1 MSNPHS
7 KNSENLKTSDSIESE
22 PVQAESAKSTP
33 VPAKLT
39 RSKPTKS
46 LRIAIFT
53 DVFLGI
59 PGGIPSSIRAQKTA
73 LESLGHQ
80 VTIFCPGTQQDFENP
95 LSKFGANHDP
105 NIILVPTAKFLINGA
120 SFSKWTKQ
128 IVHFIEKKYPNL
140 AETFDLFHIHYEAT
154 TSMAG
159 LILAKKHHIKTI
171 QTMHGREDMAIAI
184 NVPHPFKTLAAT
196 GINLIHRTTLKSILK
211 NSPKPDYQN
220 PVLKKSPDLN
230 YQNAEIKSSS
240 QPDHQNP
247 ELKNLA
253 PTIARRQMWQMM
265 TRQANLAD
273 QVITPSAHFAKKLR
287 LFGVTR
293 PISVIS
299 NGINDQEITN
309 FTPKIRTY
317 QNHEPLR
324 ILWFSRLSKEKRIL
338 PFLESLQIAQKLE
351 PNFRFIFTIIGD
363 GNQISK
369 VQKFCKKHFDE
380 TSIKIL
386 GTIPHQEILQ
396 KYTEDQHLSIINSYQ
411 FDTQGLTILE
421 AAACNLPVIYADP
434 DMTEIVPNHGGLCA
448 KSPTPRAMAKLLL
461 KIHRQP
467 ELIQKLSQNLAASEK
482 TYLQSHQIEK
492 LLKLYRQ
499 LS

>member
-1 MSNPHS
+1 MLNPHS
-7 KNSENLKTSDSIESE
+7 KNSESLKHQNFKDQNLKN
-22 PVQAESAKSTP
+22 
-33 VPAKLT
+33 PA
-39 RSKPTKS
+39 PTKA

-80 VTIFCPGTQQDFENP
+80 VTIFCPGTQQDFKNP
-95 LSKFGANHDP
+95 LSKFGANCDP
-105 NIILVPTAKFLINGA
+105 NIILVPTAKFLVNGA
-120 SFSKWTKQ
+120 PFSKWTKY
-128 IVHFIEKKYPNL
+128 VTRFIEQKYPNL
-140 AETFDLFHIHYEAT
+140 AETFDLFHVHYEAT
-154 TSMAG
+154 TSMSG
-159 LILAKKHHIKTI
+159 LLLAKKYGIKVV

-184 NVPHPFKTLAAT
+184 NVPHPLKTLAAT
-196 GINLIHRTTLKSILK
+196 GINLIHRTTLKSISK
-211 NSPKPDYQN
+211 KSPRPDYQN
-220 PVLKKSPDLN
+220 PEPKKSPSLN
-230 YQNAEIKSSS
+230 YQNAEI
-240 QPDHQNP
+240 
-247 ELKNLA
+247 KNLA
-253 PTIARRQMWQMM
+253 PTIARREMWQMM
-265 TRQANLAD
+265 VRQANLAD
-273 QVITPSAHFAKKLR
+273 QVITPSAHFAKKLQ

-299 NGINDQEITN
+299 NGIADQEIAN
-309 FTPKIRTY
+309 FTPRIRTY
-317 QNHEPLR
+317 QDHEPLR

-338 PFLESLQIAQKLE
+338 PFLESLRIAQELE

-363 GNQISK
+363 GNQMSK
-369 VQKFCKKHFDE
+369 VRKFCRKHFDE
-380 TSIKIL
+380 ASIKIL

-434 DMTEIVPNHGGLCA
+434 DMSEIVPNHGGLCA
-448 KSPTPRAMAKLLL
+448 KSPTPRAMAELLL
-461 KIHRQP
+461 EIYHQP

>member
-7 KNSENLKTSDSIESE
+7 KNSENLKH
-22 PVQAESAKSTP
+22 QNFKSQNP
-33 VPAKLT
+33 KNPA
-39 RSKPTKS
+39 PTKT

-59 PGGIPSSIRAQKTA
+59 PGGIPSSIRAQKA
-73 LESLGHQ
+73 SLEALGHQ
-80 VTIFCPGTQQDFENP
+80 VTIFCPGTQKDYSNP
-95 LSKFGANHDP
+95 LNKFGADHDP
-105 NIILVPTAKFLINGA
+105 NIILVPTAKFLVNGA
-120 SFSKWTKQ
+120 PFSKWTKY
-128 IVHFIEKKYPNL
+128 VMRFIEKKYPNL
-140 AETFDLFHIHYEAT
+140 AEAFDLFHIHYEAT
-154 TSMAG
+154 TSMSG
-159 LILAKKHHIKTI
+159 LLLAKKYGIKVV

-184 NVPHPFKTLAAT
+184 NVPHPLKTLAAT
-196 GINLIHRTTLKSILK
+196 GINLIHHTTLKSISK
-211 NSPKPDYQN
+211 KSPRPDYQN
-220 PVLKKSPDLN
+220 PEPKKSPSLN
-230 YQNAEIKSSS
+230 HQNTEIK
-240 QPDHQNP
+240 NF
-247 ELKNLA
+247 A
-253 PTIARRQMWQMM
+253 PTIARREMWQMM
-265 TRQANLAD
+265 VRQANLAD
-273 QVITPSAHFAKKLR
+273 QVITPSAHFAKKLQ

-299 NGINDQEITN
+299 NGIADQEMTN
-309 FTPKIRTY
+309 FTPKIRIY
-317 QNHEPLR
+317 QNNEPLR

-338 PFLESLQIAQKLE
+338 PFLESLRIAQKLE

-363 GNQISK
+363 GNQMSK
-369 VQKFCKKHFDE
+369 VRKFCRKHFDE
-380 TSIKIL
+380 ASIKIL

-396 KYTEDQHLSIINSYQ
+396 KYTKDQHLSIINSYQ

-434 DMTEIVPNHGGLCA
+434 DMSEIVPNHGGLCA
-448 KSPTPRAMAKLLL
+448 KSPAPRAMAELLL
-461 KIHRQP
+461 KIYHQP

>member
-7 KNSENLKTSDSIESE
+7 KNLESLKYQNLKD
-22 PVQAESAKSTP
+22 QNLKN
-33 VPAKLT
+33 PA
-39 RSKPTKS
+39 PTKA

-59 PGGIPSSIRAQKTA
+59 PGGIPSSIRAQKTT

-80 VTIFCPGTQQDFENP
+80 VTIFCPGTQQDFKNP
-95 LSKFGANHDP
+95 LSQFGANCDP
-105 NIILVPTAKFLINGA
+105 NIVLVPTAKFLVNGA
-120 SFSKWTKQ
+120 PFSKWTKE
-128 IVHFIEKKYPNL
+128 VVRFIEGKYPNL
-140 AETFDLFHIHYEAT
+140 TESFDLFHIHYEAT

-159 LILAKKHHIKTI
+159 LILAKKYHIKAV

-184 NVPHPFKTLAAT
+184 NVPHPFKTLAAI

-211 NSPKPDYQN
+211 KSPKPDYQN
-220 PVLKKSPDLN
+220 PEPKKSPGLN
-230 YQNAEIKSSS
+230 YQNAEI
-240 QPDHQNP
+240 
-247 ELKNLA
+247 KNLA
-253 PTIARRQMWQMM
+253 PTIARREMWQMM

-299 NGINDQEITN
+299 NGISDQEIAN
-309 FTPKIRTY
+309 FTPRIRTY
-317 QNHEPLR
+317 QDHEPLR

-338 PFLESLQIAQKLE
+338 PFLESLRIAQELE

-363 GNQISK
+363 GNQMSK
-369 VQKFCKKHFDE
+369 VRKFCRKHFDE
-380 TSIKIL
+380 ASIKIL

-396 KYTEDQHLSIINSYQ
+396 KYIEDQHLSIINSYQ

-448 KSPTPRAMAKLLL
+448 KSPTPHAMAELLL
-461 KIHRQP
+461 KIYHQP
-467 ELIQKLSQNLAASEK
+467 EIIQKLSQNLAASEK

-492 LLKLYRQ
+492 LLDLYRQ

>member
-7 KNSENLKTSDSIESE
+7 QNLENLKNSEPTKSE
-22 PVQAESAKSTP
+22 PTQLNPIQSE
-33 VPAKLT
+33 
-39 RSKPTKS
+39 PTKS

-59 PGGIPSSIRAQKTA
+59 PGGIPSSIRAQKA
-73 LESLGHQ
+73 SLEALGHQ
-80 VTIFCPGTQQDFENP
+80 VTIFCPGTPKDYMNP
-95 LSKFGANHDP
+95 LTKFGANQDP
-105 NIILVPTAKFLINGA
+105 SIIIVPTAKFLVNGA
-120 SFSKWTKQ
+120 PFSKWTKY
-128 IVHFIEKKYPNL
+128 VTRFIEQKYPNL
-140 AETFDLFHIHYEAT
+140 TETFDLFHIHYEAT
-154 TSMAG
+154 TSMSG
-159 LILAKKHHIKTI
+159 LLLAKKYGIKVV

-184 NVPHPFKTLAAT
+184 NVPHPLKTLAAT
-196 GINLIHRTTLKSILK
+196 GINLIHRTTLKSISK
-211 NSPKPDYQN
+211 KSPRPDYQN
-220 PVLKKSPDLN
+220 PEPKKSPYLN
-230 YQNAEIKSSS
+230 YQNSEI
-240 QPDHQNP
+240 
-247 ELKNLA
+247 KNLA
-253 PTIARRQMWQMM
+253 PTIARREMWQMM

-273 QVITPSAHFAKKLR
+273 QVITPSAHFAKKLQ

-299 NGINDQEITN
+299 NGIADQEIAN
-309 FTPKIRTY
+309 FTPRIRTY

-338 PFLESLQIAQKLE
+338 PFLESLKLAQELE

-363 GNQISK
+363 GNQMSK
-369 VQKFCKKHFDE
+369 VRKFCRKHFDE
-380 TSIKIL
+380 ASIKIL

-434 DMTEIVPNHGGLCA
+434 DMSEIVPNHGGLCA
-448 KSPTPRAMAKLLL
+448 KSPTPHAMAELLL
-461 KIHRQP
+461 KIYHQP
-467 ELIQKLSQNLAASEK
+467 EIIQKLSQNLAASEK

-492 LLKLYRQ
+492 LLGLYRQ

>member
-7 KNSENLKTSDSIESE
+7 QNSENLKHQNLKDQN
-22 PVQAESAKSTP
+22 PKN
-33 VPAKLT
+33 LM
-39 RSKPTKS
+39 PTKA

-80 VTIFCPGTQQDFENP
+80 VTIFCPGTQQDFKNP
-95 LSKFGANHDP
+95 LSQFGANCDP

-120 SFSKWTKQ
+120 PFSKWTKE
-128 IVHFIEKKYPNL
+128 VVRFIEGKYPNL
-140 AETFDLFHIHYEAT
+140 TESFDFFHIHYEAT

-159 LILAKKHHIKTI
+159 LILAKKYHIKTI

-184 NVPHPFKTLAAT
+184 NVPHPFKTIAAT
-196 GINLIHRTTLKSILK
+196 GINLIHRTTLKPILK
-211 NSPKPDYQN
+211 KSPRPDYQN
-220 PVLKKSPDLN
+220 PEPKKSPSLN
-230 YQNAEIKSSS
+230 YQNAKI
-240 QPDHQNP
+240 
-247 ELKNLA
+247 KNLA
-253 PTIARRQMWQMM
+253 PTIARREMWQMM

-273 QVITPSAHFAKKLR
+273 QVITPSAHFAKKLQ

-299 NGINDQEITN
+299 NGIADQEIAN
-309 FTPKIRTY
+309 FTPRIRTY
-317 QNHEPLR
+317 QDHEPLR

-338 PFLESLQIAQKLE
+338 PFLESLRIAQELE

-363 GNQISK
+363 GNQMSK
-369 VQKFCKKHFDE
+369 VRKFCKKHFDE
-380 TSIKIL
+380 ASIKIL

-396 KYTEDQHLSIINSYQ
+396 KYTKDQHLSIINSYQ

-434 DMTEIVPNHGGLCA
+434 DMSEIVPNHGGLCA
-448 KSPTPRAMAKLLL
+448 KSPAPRAIAELLL
-461 KIHRQP
+461 EIYHQP
-467 ELIQKLSQNLAASEK
+467 EIIQKLSQNLAASEK

>member
-7 KNSENLKTSDSIESE
+7 QNLENLKNSEPTKSE
-22 PVQAESAKSTP
+22 PTQLNPIQSE
-33 VPAKLT
+33 
-39 RSKPTKS
+39 PTKS

-59 PGGIPSSIRAQKTA
+59 PGGIPSSIRAQKA
-73 LESLGHQ
+73 SLEALGHQ
-80 VTIFCPGTQQDFENP
+80 VTIFCPGTPKDYMNP
-95 LSKFGANHDP
+95 LTKFGANQDP
-105 NIILVPTAKFLINGA
+105 SIIIVPTAKFLVNGA
-120 SFSKWTKQ
+120 PFSKWTKY
-128 IVHFIEKKYPNL
+128 VTRFIEQKYPNL

-159 LILAKKHHIKTI
+159 LLLAKKYNIKI
-171 QTMHGREDMAIAI
+171 VQTMHGREDMAIAI

-196 GINLIHRTTLKSILK
+196 GINLIHRATLKPITK
-211 NSPKPDYQN
+211 KSPKPGHQN
-220 PVLKKSPDLN
+220 PEIKKSPDPD
-230 YQNAEIKSSS
+230 YQNAEIKNSL
-240 QPDHQNP
+240 QPSHQNP
-247 ELKNLA
+247 ALKNLA

-265 TRQANLAD
+265 VRQANLAD
-273 QVITPSAHFAKKLR
+273 QVITPSAHFAKKLQ

-299 NGINDQEITN
+299 NGIADQEIAN
-309 FTPKIRTY
+309 FTPRIRTY
-317 QNHEPLR
+317 QDHEPLR

-338 PFLESLQIAQKLE
+338 PFLESLRIAQELE

-363 GNQISK
+363 GNQMSK
-369 VQKFCKKHFDE
+369 VRKFRRKHFDE
-380 TSIKIL
+380 ASVKIL
-386 GTIPHQEILQ
+386 VTIPHQEILQ

-434 DMTEIVPNHGGLCA
+434 DMSEIVPNHGGLCA
-448 KSPTPRAMAKLLL
+448 KSPAPRAMAELLL
-461 KIHRQP
+461 EIYHQP

-492 LLKLYRQ
+492 LLDLYRQ

>member
-7 KNSENLKTSDSIESE
+7 KNPESLKHQNLKG
-22 PVQAESAKSTP
+22 QNLKN
-33 VPAKLT
+33 PA
-39 RSKPTKS
+39 PTKAF
-46 LRIAIFT
+46 RIAIFT

-95 LSKFGANHDP
+95 LSQFGANHDP
-105 NIILVPTAKFLINGA
+105 NIILVPTAKFLVNGA
-120 SFSKWTKQ
+120 PFSKWTKY
-128 IVHFIEKKYPNL
+128 VTRFIEQKYPNL
-140 AETFDLFHIHYEAT
+140 AETFDLFHVHYEAT

-159 LILAKKHHIKTI
+159 LLLAKKYGIKVI

-196 GINLIHRTTLKSILK
+196 GINLIHRTTLKPIAKKSL
-211 NSPKPDYQN
+211 KPDYQN
-220 PVLKKSPDLN
+220 T
-230 YQNAEIKSSS
+230 EI
-240 QPDHQNP
+240 
-247 ELKNLA
+247 KNLA

-265 TRQANLAD
+265 IRQANLAD
-273 QVITPSAHFAKKLR
+273 QVITPSAHFAKKLQ

-299 NGINDQEITN
+299 NGIADQEMTN
-309 FTPKIRTY
+309 FTPQVRSY
-317 QNHEPLR
+317 QRSEPLR

-338 PFLESLQIAQKLE
+338 PFLESLKLAQELE

-363 GNQISK
+363 GNQMSK

-380 TSIKIL
+380 ASIKIF

-396 KYTEDQHLSIINSYQ
+396 KYTKDQHLSIINSYQ

-434 DMTEIVPNHGGLCA
+434 DMSEIVPNHGGLCA
-448 KSPTPRAMAKLLL
+448 KSPNPCAMTELLL
-461 KIHRQP
+461 KIYHQP

-482 TYLQSHQIEK
+482 TYLQSQQIEK

>member
-7 KNSENLKTSDSIESE
+7 KNPESLKYQNLKG
-22 PVQAESAKSTP
+22 QNLKN
-33 VPAKLT
+33 PA
-39 RSKPTKS
+39 PTKA

-80 VTIFCPGTQQDFENP
+80 VTIFCPGTQQDFKNP

-105 NIILVPTAKFLINGA
+105 NIILVPTAKFLVNGA
-120 SFSKWTKQ
+120 PFSKWTKE
-128 IVHFIEKKYPNL
+128 IVRFIEGKYPNL
-140 AETFDLFHIHYEAT
+140 TESFDLFHIHYEAT

-159 LILAKKHHIKTI
+159 LILAKKYHIKTV
-171 QTMHGREDMAIAI
+171 QTMHGREDMAITI

-196 GINLIHRTTLKSILK
+196 GINLIHRTTLKSISK
-211 NSPKPDYQN
+211 KSPRPDYQN
-220 PVLKKSPDLN
+220 PEPKKSPSLN
-230 YQNAEIKSSS
+230 YQNAKI
-240 QPDHQNP
+240 
-247 ELKNLA
+247 KNLA
-253 PTIARRQMWQMM
+253 PTIARREMWQMM

-273 QVITPSAHFAKKLR
+273 QVITPSAHFAKKLQ

-299 NGINDQEITN
+299 NGIADQEIAN
-309 FTPKIRTY
+309 FTPRIRTY
-317 QNHEPLR
+317 QDHEPLR

-338 PFLESLQIAQKLE
+338 PFLESLRIAQELE

-363 GNQISK
+363 GNQMSK
-369 VQKFCKKHFDE
+369 VRKFCRKHFDE
-380 TSIKIL
+380 ASIKIL

-434 DMTEIVPNHGGLCA
+434 DMSEIVPNHGGLCA
-448 KSPTPRAMAKLLL
+448 KSPAPRAMAELLL
-461 KIHRQP
+461 EIYHQP

>member
-7 KNSENLKTSDSIESE
+7 KNPESLKHQNLKG
-22 PVQAESAKSTP
+22 QNLKN
-33 VPAKLT
+33 PA
-39 RSKPTKS
+39 PTKA

-95 LSKFGANHDP
+95 LSQFGANHDP
-105 NIILVPTAKFLINGA
+105 NIILVPTAKFLVNGA
-120 SFSKWTKQ
+120 PFSKWTKQ
-128 IVHFIEKKYPNL
+128 VVRFIEGKYPNL
-140 AETFDLFHIHYEAT
+140 TESFDLFHIHYEAT

-159 LILAKKHHIKTI
+159 LILAKKYHIKTV

-184 NVPHPFKTLAAT
+184 NVPHPFKTIAAT
-196 GINLIHRTTLKSILK
+196 GINLIHRTTLKSISK
-211 NSPKPDYQN
+211 KSPRPDYQN
-220 PVLKKSPDLN
+220 PEPKKSPGLN
-230 YQNAEIKSSS
+230 YQNAEI
-240 QPDHQNP
+240 
-247 ELKNLA
+247 KNLA
-253 PTIARRQMWQMM
+253 PTIARREMWQMM

-299 NGINDQEITN
+299 NGIADQEIAN
-309 FTPKIRTY
+309 FTPRIRTY
-317 QNHEPLR
+317 QDHEPLR

-338 PFLESLQIAQKLE
+338 PFLESLRIAQELE

-363 GNQISK
+363 GNQMSK
-369 VQKFCKKHFDE
+369 VRKFCRKHFDE
-380 TSIKIL
+380 ASIKIL

-396 KYTEDQHLSIINSYQ
+396 KYIEDQHLSIINSYQ

-448 KSPTPRAMAKLLL
+448 KSPAPRAMAELLL
-461 KIHRQP
+461 EIYHQP

>member
-7 KNSENLKTSDSIESE
+7 KLH
-22 PVQAESAKSTP
+22 
-33 VPAKLT
+33 
-39 RSKPTKS
+39 
-46 LRIAIFT
+46 IAIFT

-59 PGGIPSSIRAQKTA
+59 PGGIPSSIRAQKTS
-73 LESLGHQ
+73 LEALGHQ
-80 VTIFCPGTQQDFENP
+80 VTIFCPGTQKDYSNP
-95 LSKFGANHDP
+95 LNKFGADHDP
-105 NIILVPTAKFLINGA
+105 NIILVPTAKFLVNGA
-120 SFSKWTKQ
+120 PFSKWTKY
-128 IVHFIEKKYPNL
+128 VTRFIEKKYPNL

-159 LILAKKHHIKTI
+159 LLLAKKYSIKVV

-196 GINLIHRTTLKSILK
+196 GINLIHRVTLKPIAK
-211 NSPKPDYQN
+211 KSPKPDSQN
-220 PVLKKSPDLN
+220 T
-230 YQNAEIKSSS
+230 EI
-240 QPDHQNP
+240 
-247 ELKNLA
+247 KNLA
-253 PTIARRQMWQMM
+253 PTIAHREMWQMM
-265 TRQANLAD
+265 VRQANLAD
-273 QVITPSAHFAKKLR
+273 QVITPSAHFAKKLQ
-287 LFGVTR
+287 LFGVTH

-299 NGINDQEITN
+299 NGIADQEIAN

-317 QNHEPLR
+317 QNNEPLR

-338 PFLESLQIAQKLE
+338 PFLESLRIAQKLE

-363 GNQISK
+363 GNQMSK

-380 TSIKIL
+380 ASIKIL

-434 DMTEIVPNHGGLCA
+434 DMSEIVPNHGGLCA
-448 KSPTPRAMAKLLL
+448 KSPTPHAMAELLL
-461 KIHRQP
+461 KIYHQP
-467 ELIQKLSQNLAASEK
+467 EIIQKLSQNLAASEK
-482 TYLQSHQIEK
+482 TYLQSHQIKK
-492 LLKLYRQ
+492 LLDLYFS
-499 LS
+499 LLNF

>member
-7 KNSENLKTSDSIESE
+7 KLH
-22 PVQAESAKSTP
+22 
-33 VPAKLT
+33 
-39 RSKPTKS
+39 
-46 LRIAIFT
+46 IAIFT

-59 PGGIPSSIRAQKTA
+59 PGGIPSSIRAQKTSLEA
-73 LESLGHQ
+73 LGYQ
-80 VTIFCPGTQQDFENP
+80 VTIFCPGTQKDYSNP
-95 LSKFGANHDP
+95 LNKFGADYDP
-105 NIILVPTAKFLINGA
+105 NVILVPTAKFLVNGA
-120 SFSKWTKQ
+120 PFSKWTKY
-128 IVHFIEKKYPNL
+128 VTRFIEKKYPNL
-140 AETFDLFHIHYEAT
+140 AEAFDLFHIHYEAT

-159 LILAKKHHIKTI
+159 LLLAKKYSIKVV

-196 GINLIHRTTLKSILK
+196 GINLIHRATLKPIAKKSL
-211 NSPKPDYQN
+211 KPDYQN
-220 PVLKKSPDLN
+220 T
-230 YQNAEIKSSS
+230 EI
-240 QPDHQNP
+240 
-247 ELKNLA
+247 KNLA
-253 PTIARRQMWQMM
+253 PTIARREMWQMM
-265 TRQANLAD
+265 VRQANLAD
-273 QVITPSAHFAKKLR
+273 QVITPSAHFAKKLQ

-299 NGINDQEITN
+299 NGIADQEIAN

-317 QNHEPLR
+317 QNNEPLR

-338 PFLESLQIAQKLE
+338 PFLESLRIAQKLE

-363 GNQISK
+363 GNQMSK

-380 TSIKIL
+380 ASIKIL

-434 DMTEIVPNHGGLCA
+434 DMSEIVPNHGGLCA
-448 KSPTPRAMAKLLL
+448 KSPTPHAMAELLL
-461 KIHRQP
+461 KIYHQP
-467 ELIQKLSQNLAASEK
+467 EIIQKLSQNLAASEK
-482 TYLQSHQIEK
+482 TYLQSHQIKK
-492 LLKLYRQ
+492 LLDLYFS
-499 LS
+499 LLNF

>member
-7 KNSENLKTSDSIESE
+7 KNPESLKYQNLKG
-22 PVQAESAKSTP
+22 QNLKN
-33 VPAKLT
+33 PA
-39 RSKPTKS
+39 PTKA

-95 LSKFGANHDP
+95 LSQFGANHDP
-105 NIILVPTAKFLINGA
+105 NIILVPTAKFLVNGA
-120 SFSKWTKQ
+120 PFSKWTKY
-128 IVHFIEKKYPNL
+128 VTRFIEQKYPNL
-140 AETFDLFHIHYEAT
+140 AETFDLFHVHYEAT

-159 LILAKKHHIKTI
+159 LLLAKKYGIKVI

-196 GINLIHRTTLKSILK
+196 GINLIHRTTLKPIAKKSL
-211 NSPKPDYQN
+211 KPDYQN
-220 PVLKKSPDLN
+220 TK
-230 YQNAEIKSSS
+230 I
-240 QPDHQNP
+240 
-247 ELKNLA
+247 KNLA

-265 TRQANLAD
+265 VRQANLAD
-273 QVITPSAHFAKKLR
+273 QVITPSAHFAKKLQ

-299 NGINDQEITN
+299 NGIADQEMTN
-309 FTPKIRTY
+309 FTPQVRSY
-317 QNHEPLR
+317 QRSEPLR

-338 PFLESLQIAQKLE
+338 PFLESLRIAQELE

-363 GNQISK
+363 GNQMSK
-369 VQKFCKKHFDE
+369 VRKFCRKHFDE
-380 TSIKIL
+380 ASIKIL
-386 GTIPHQEILQ
+386 GIIPHQEILQ

-448 KSPTPRAMAKLLL
+448 KSPTPHAMAELLL
-461 KIHRQP
+461 KIYHQP
-467 ELIQKLSQNLAASEK
+467 EIIQKLSQNLAASEK
-482 TYLQSHQIEK
+482 THLQSHQIEK

>member
-7 KNSENLKTSDSIESE
+7 KNPESLKYQNLKG
-22 PVQAESAKSTP
+22 QNLKN
-33 VPAKLT
+33 PA
-39 RSKPTKS
+39 PTKA

-95 LSKFGANHDP
+95 LSQFGANHDP
-105 NIILVPTAKFLINGA
+105 NIILVPTAKFLVNGA
-120 SFSKWTKQ
+120 PFSKWTKY
-128 IVHFIEKKYPNL
+128 VMRFIEKKYPNL
-140 AETFDLFHIHYEAT
+140 AEAFDLFHIHYEAT
-154 TSMAG
+154 TSMSG
-159 LILAKKHHIKTI
+159 LLLAKKYGIKVV

-184 NVPHPFKTLAAT
+184 NVPHPFKTIAAT
-196 GINLIHRTTLKSILK
+196 GINLIHRTTLKSISK
-211 NSPKPDYQN
+211 KSPRPDYQN
-220 PVLKKSPDLN
+220 PEPKKSPSLN
-230 YQNAEIKSSS
+230 YQNAKI
-240 QPDHQNP
+240 
-247 ELKNLA
+247 KNLA
-253 PTIARRQMWQMM
+253 PTIARREMWQMM

-273 QVITPSAHFAKKLR
+273 QVITPSAHFAKKLQ

-299 NGINDQEITN
+299 NGIADQEIAN
-309 FTPKIRTY
+309 FTPRIRTY
-317 QNHEPLR
+317 QDHEPLR

-338 PFLESLQIAQKLE
+338 PFLESLRIAQELE
-351 PNFRFIFTIIGD
+351 PDFRFVFTIIGD
-363 GNQISK
+363 GNQMSK
-369 VQKFCKKHFDE
+369 VRKFCKKHFDE
-380 TSIKIL
+380 ASIKIL

-396 KYTEDQHLSIINSYQ
+396 KYTKDQHLSIINSYQ

-434 DMTEIVPNHGGLCA
+434 DMSEIVPNHGGLCA
-448 KSPTPRAMAKLLL
+448 KSPAPRAMAELLL
-461 KIHRQP
+461 EIYHQP

-492 LLKLYRQ
+492 LLKLYCQ

>member
-1 MSNPHS
+1 MPNPHS
-7 KNSENLKTSDSIESE
+7 KLH
-22 PVQAESAKSTP
+22 
-33 VPAKLT
+33 
-39 RSKPTKS
+39 
-46 LRIAIFT
+46 IAIFT

-59 PGGIPSSIRAQKTA
+59 PGGIPSSICAQKTS
-73 LESLGHQ
+73 LEALGHQ
-80 VTIFCPGTQQDFENP
+80 VTIFCPGTQKDYSNP
-95 LSKFGANHDP
+95 LNKFGADHDP
-105 NIILVPTAKFLINGA
+105 NIILVPTAKFLVNGA
-120 SFSKWTKQ
+120 PFSKWTKY
-128 IVHFIEKKYPNL
+128 VTRFIEKKYPNL

-159 LILAKKHHIKTI
+159 LLLAKKYGIKVV

-196 GINLIHRTTLKSILK
+196 GINLIHRTTLKSIAK
-211 NSPKPDYQN
+211 KSPKPDYQN
-220 PVLKKSPDLN
+220 L
-230 YQNAEIKSSS
+230 EIKKSS

-247 ELKNLA
+247 ALKNLA
-253 PTIARRQMWQMM
+253 PTIARREMWQMM
-265 TRQANLAD
+265 VRQANLAD
-273 QVITPSAHFAKKLR
+273 QVITPSTHFAKKLQ
-287 LFGVTR
+287 LFGVTH

-299 NGINDQEITN
+299 NGIADQEIAN

-317 QNHEPLR
+317 QNNEPLR

-338 PFLESLQIAQKLE
+338 PFLESLRIAQKLE

-363 GNQISK
+363 GNQMSK

-380 TSIKIL
+380 ASIKIL

-434 DMTEIVPNHGGLCA
+434 DMSEIVPNHGGLCA
-448 KSPTPRAMAKLLL
+448 KSPTPHAMAELLL
-461 KIHRQP
+461 KIYHQP
-467 ELIQKLSQNLAASEK
+467 EIIQKLSQNLAASEK
-482 TYLQSHQIEK
+482 TYLQSHQIKK
-492 LLKLYRQ
+492 LLDLYFS
-499 LS
+499 LLNF

>member
-7 KNSENLKTSDSIESE
+7 KNPESLKH
-22 PVQAESAKSTP
+22 QNFKSQNP
-33 VPAKLT
+33 KNPA
-39 RSKPTKS
+39 PTKAF
-46 LRIAIFT
+46 RIAIFT

-95 LSKFGANHDP
+95 LSQFGANHDP
-105 NIILVPTAKFLINGA
+105 NIILVPTAKFLVNGA
-120 SFSKWTKQ
+120 PFSKWTKHV
-128 IVHFIEKKYPNL
+128 IRFIEEKYPNL
-140 AETFDLFHIHYEAT
+140 TKSFDLFHIHYEAT

-159 LILAKKHHIKTI
+159 LILAKKYHIKTI

-184 NVPHPFKTLAAT
+184 NVPHPFKTIAAT
-196 GINLIHRTTLKSILK
+196 GINLIHRTTLKSISK
-211 NSPKPDYQN
+211 KSPRPDYQN
-220 PVLKKSPDLN
+220 PEPKKSPSLN
-230 YQNAEIKSSS
+230 YQNAKI
-240 QPDHQNP
+240 
-247 ELKNLA
+247 KNLA
-253 PTIARRQMWQMM
+253 PTIARREMWQMM

-273 QVITPSAHFAKKLR
+273 QVITPSAHFAKKLQ

-299 NGINDQEITN
+299 NGIADQEIAN
-309 FTPKIRTY
+309 FTPRIRTY
-317 QNHEPLR
+317 QDHEPLR

-338 PFLESLQIAQKLE
+338 PFLESLRIAQELE

-363 GNQISK
+363 GNQMSK

-380 TSIKIL
+380 ASIKIL

-396 KYTEDQHLSIINSYQ
+396 KYTKDQHLSIINSYQ

-434 DMTEIVPNHGGLCA
+434 DMSEIVPNHGGLCA
-448 KSPTPRAMAKLLL
+448 KSPAPRAMAELLL
-461 KIHRQP
+461 KIHHQP
-467 ELIQKLSQNLAASEK
+467 EIIQKLSQNLAASEK

>member
-7 KNSENLKTSDSIESE
+7 QNLENLKNSEPTKSE
-22 PVQAESAKSTP
+22 PTQLNPKNPS
-33 VPAKLT
+33 
-39 RSKPTKS
+39 PTKS

-59 PGGIPSSIRAQKTA
+59 PGGIQSSIRAKKTA
-73 LESLGHQ
+73 LEALGHQ

-120 SFSKWTKQ
+120 PFSKWTKQ
-128 IVHFIEKKYPNL
+128 VVRFIEQKYPNL

-159 LILAKKHHIKTI
+159 LILAKKYHIKTV

-184 NVPHPFKTLAAT
+184 NVPHPFKTLVAT
-196 GINLIHRTTLKSILK
+196 GINIIHRVTLKSILK
-211 NSPKPDYQN
+211 NSSKPDYQN
-220 PVLKKSPDLN
+220 P
-230 YQNAEIKSSS
+230 EI
-240 QPDHQNP
+240 
-247 ELKNLA
+247 KNLA
-253 PTIARRQMWQMM
+253 PTIARREMWRMM

-273 QVITPSAHFAKKLR
+273 QVITPSAHFAKKLQ

-293 PISVIS
+293 PISIIS
-299 NGINDQEITN
+299 NGIADQEIAN

-317 QNHEPLR
+317 RNHEPLR

-338 PFLESLQIAQKLE
+338 PFLESLQIAQELE

-363 GNQISK
+363 GNQMPK

-380 TSIKIL
+380 ASIKIL

-396 KYTEDQHLSIINSYQ
+396 KYTKDQHLSIINSYQ

-448 KSPTPRAMAKLLL
+448 KSPAPRAMAELLL

-467 ELIQKLSQNLAASEK
+467 KLIQKLSQNLAANEK

>member
-7 KNSENLKTSDSIESE
+7 QLH
-22 PVQAESAKSTP
+22 
-33 VPAKLT
+33 
-39 RSKPTKS
+39 
-46 LRIAIFT
+46 IAIFT

-59 PGGIPSSIRAQKTA
+59 PGGIPSSIRAQKA
-73 LESLGHQ
+73 SLEALGHQ
-80 VTIFCPGTQQDFENP
+80 VTIFCPGTQKDYSNP
-95 LSKFGANHDP
+95 LNKFGADHDP
-105 NIILVPTAKFLINGA
+105 NIILVPTAKFLVNGA
-120 SFSKWTKQ
+120 PFSKWTKY
-128 IVHFIEKKYPNL
+128 VTRFIEKKYPNL
-140 AETFDLFHIHYEAT
+140 AETFDLFHVHYEAT

-159 LILAKKHHIKTI
+159 LLLAKKYGIKVI

-184 NVPHPFKTLAAT
+184 NVPHPLKTLAAT
-196 GINLIHRTTLKSILK
+196 GINLIHRATLKSITK
-211 NSPKPDYQN
+211 KSPKPDYQN
-220 PVLKKSPDLN
+220 T
-230 YQNAEIKSSS
+230 EI
-240 QPDHQNP
+240 
-247 ELKNLA
+247 KNLA
-253 PTIARRQMWQMM
+253 PTIARREMWQMM
-265 TRQANLAD
+265 VRQANLAD
-273 QVITPSAHFAKKLR
+273 QVITPSAHFAKKLQ

-299 NGINDQEITN
+299 NGINDQEIAN
-309 FTPKIRTY
+309 FTPQIRTY
-317 QNHEPLR
+317 QNDEPLR

-338 PFLESLQIAQKLE
+338 PFLESLRIAQKLK
-351 PNFRFIFTIIGD
+351 PDFRFIFTIIGD
-363 GNQISK
+363 GNQMSK

-380 TSIKIL
+380 ASIKIL

-396 KYTEDQHLSIINSYQ
+396 KYTKDQHLSIINSYQ

-434 DMTEIVPNHGGLCA
+434 DMSEIVPNHGGLCA
-448 KSPTPRAMAKLLL
+448 KSPNPRAMAELLL
-461 KIHRQP
+461 EIYHQP

>member
-7 KNSENLKTSDSIESE
+7 QNLENLKNSDSIESE
-22 PVQAESAKSTP
+22 PVQAESAKSKP
-33 VPAKLT
+33 VQSKPT
-39 RSKPTKS
+39 GSKPTKS

-59 PGGIPSSIRAQKTA
+59 PGGIPSSIRAQKA
-73 LESLGHQ
+73 SLEALGHQ
-80 VTIFCPGTQQDFENP
+80 VTIFCPGTRQDFENP

-120 SFSKWTKQ
+120 PFSKWTKQ
-128 IVHFIEKKYPNL
+128 VVRFIEEKYPNL
-140 AETFDLFHIHYEAT
+140 TESFDLFHIHYEAT

-159 LILAKKHHIKTI
+159 LILAKKYHIKTI
-171 QTMHGREDMAIAI
+171 QTMHGREDMAITI
-184 NVPHPFKTLAAT
+184 NVPHPFKTLATT
-196 GINLIHRTTLKSILK
+196 GINLIHRTTLKSISK
-211 NSPKPDYQN
+211 KSPKSGYQN
-220 PVLKKSPDLN
+220 PEPKKSPGLN
-230 YQNAEIKSSS
+230 YQNAEV
-240 QPDHQNP
+240 
-247 ELKNLA
+247 KNLA

-309 FTPKIRTY
+309 FTPKIRNY

-338 PFLESLQIAQKLE
+338 PFLESLRIAQELE
-351 PNFRFIFTIIGD
+351 PNFRFVFTIIGN
-363 GNQISK
+363 GNQMSK

-380 TSIKIL
+380 TSIQIL

-421 AAACNLPVIYADP
+421 AAVCNLPVIYADP

-448 KSPTPRAMAKLLL
+448 KSPAPRAMAELLL
-461 KIHRQP
+461 KIHHQP

-482 TYLQSHQIEK
+482 TYLQSHQIKK

>member
-7 KNSENLKTSDSIESE
+7 QNLENLKNSEPTKSE
-22 PVQAESAKSTP
+22 PTQLNPIQSE
-33 VPAKLT
+33 
-39 RSKPTKS
+39 PTKS

-59 PGGIPSSIRAQKTA
+59 PGGIPSSIRAQKA
-73 LESLGHQ
+73 SLEALGHQ
-80 VTIFCPGTQQDFENP
+80 VTIFCPGTPKDYMNP
-95 LSKFGANHDP
+95 LTKFGANQDP
-105 NIILVPTAKFLINGA
+105 SIIIVPTAKFLVNGA
-120 SFSKWTKQ
+120 PFSKWTKY
-128 IVHFIEKKYPNL
+128 VTRFIEQKYPNL
-140 AETFDLFHIHYEAT
+140 AETFDLFHIHHEAT

-159 LILAKKHHIKTI
+159 LLLAKKYGIKVI

-196 GINLIHRTTLKSILK
+196 GINLIHRTTLKPIAKKSL
-211 NSPKPDYQN
+211 KPDYQN
-220 PVLKKSPDLN
+220 T
-230 YQNAEIKSSS
+230 EI
-240 QPDHQNP
+240 
-247 ELKNLA
+247 KNLA

-265 TRQANLAD
+265 VRQANLAD
-273 QVITPSAHFAKKLR
+273 QVITPSAHFAKKLQ

-299 NGINDQEITN
+299 NGIADQEMTN
-309 FTPKIRTY
+309 FTPKIRIY
-317 QNHEPLR
+317 QNNEPLR

-338 PFLESLQIAQKLE
+338 PFLESLRIAQKLE

-363 GNQISK
+363 GNQMSK

-380 TSIKIL
+380 ASIKIL

-396 KYTEDQHLSIINSYQ
+396 KYTENQHLSIINSYQ

-434 DMTEIVPNHGGLCA
+434 DISEIVPNHGGLCA
-448 KSPTPRAMAKLLL
+448 KSPSPRAMAELLL
-461 KIHRQP
+461 KIHHQP
-467 ELIQKLSQNLAASEK
+467 EIIQKLSQNLAASEK

>member
-7 KNSENLKTSDSIESE
+7 KNPESLKHQNLKG
-22 PVQAESAKSTP
+22 QNLKN
-33 VPAKLT
+33 PA
-39 RSKPTKS
+39 PTKA

-80 VTIFCPGTQQDFENP
+80 VAIFCPGTQQDFENP
-95 LSKFGANHDP
+95 LSQFGANHDP
-105 NIILVPTAKFLINGA
+105 NIILVPTAKFLVNGA
-120 SFSKWTKQ
+120 PFSKWTKY
-128 IVHFIEKKYPNL
+128 VMRFIEKKYPNL
-140 AETFDLFHIHYEAT
+140 AEAFDLFHIHYEAT

-159 LILAKKHHIKTI
+159 LILAKKYHIKTI

-184 NVPHPFKTLAAT
+184 NVPHPFKTIAAT
-196 GINLIHRTTLKSILK
+196 GINLIHRTTLKSISK
-211 NSPKPDYQN
+211 KSPRPDYQN
-220 PVLKKSPDLN
+220 PEPKKSPSLN
-230 YQNAEIKSSS
+230 YQNAKI
-240 QPDHQNP
+240 
-247 ELKNLA
+247 KNLA
-253 PTIARRQMWQMM
+253 PTIARREMWQMM

-273 QVITPSAHFAKKLR
+273 QVITPSAHFAKKLQ

-299 NGINDQEITN
+299 NGINDQEIVK
-309 FTPKIRTY
+309 FTPQIRAY
-317 QNHEPLR
+317 QNHKPLR

-338 PFLESLQIAQKLE
+338 PFLEALKITQELE
-351 PNFRFIFTIIGD
+351 PNFRFVFTIIGD
-363 GNQISK
+363 GNQMSK

-380 TSIKIL
+380 ASIKIL

-396 KYTEDQHLSIINSYQ
+396 KYTKDQHLSIINSYQ

-448 KSPTPRAMAKLLL
+448 KSPAPRDMAELLL
-461 KIHRQP
+461 EIYHQP
-467 ELIQKLSQNLAASEK
+467 EIIQKLSQNLAASEK

-492 LLKLYRQ
+492 LLDLYRQ

>member
-7 KNSENLKTSDSIESE
+7 KNLESLKYQNLKD
-22 PVQAESAKSTP
+22 QNLKN
-33 VPAKLT
+33 PA
-39 RSKPTKS
+39 PTKA

-59 PGGIPSSIRAQKTA
+59 PGGIPSSIRAQKTS
-73 LESLGHQ
+73 LEALGHQ

-95 LSKFGANHDP
+95 LSQFGANHDP
-105 NIILVPTAKFLINGA
+105 NIILVPTAKFLVNGA
-120 SFSKWTKQ
+120 PFSKWTKQ
-128 IVHFIEKKYPNL
+128 VVRFIEGKYPNL
-140 AETFDLFHIHYEAT
+140 TESFDLFHIHYEAT

-159 LILAKKHHIKTI
+159 LILAKKYHIKTV

-184 NVPHPFKTLAAT
+184 NVPHPFKTIAAT
-196 GINLIHRTTLKSILK
+196 GINLIHRTTLKSISK
-211 NSPKPDYQN
+211 KSPRPDYQN
-220 PVLKKSPDLN
+220 PEPKKSPGLN
-230 YQNAEIKSSS
+230 YQNAEI
-240 QPDHQNP
+240 
-247 ELKNLA
+247 KNLA
-253 PTIARRQMWQMM
+253 PTIARREMWQMM

-299 NGINDQEITN
+299 NGISDQEIAN
-309 FTPKIRTY
+309 FTPRIRTH
-317 QNHEPLR
+317 QDHEPLR

-338 PFLESLQIAQKLE
+338 PFLEALRIAQELE

-363 GNQISK
+363 GNQMSK

-380 TSIKIL
+380 ASIKIL

-396 KYTEDQHLSIINSYQ
+396 KYTKDQHLSIINSYQ

-434 DMTEIVPNHGGLCA
+434 DMSEIVPNHGGLCA
-448 KSPTPRAMAKLLL
+448 KSPAPRAMAELLL
-461 KIHRQP
+461 EIYHQP

>member
-1 MSNPHS
+1 MQIHQSHQRFTLNKYLIYEIITKMSNPHS
-7 KNSENLKTSDSIESE
+7 KNPESLKYQNLKG
-22 PVQAESAKSTP
+22 QNLKN
-33 VPAKLT
+33 PA
-39 RSKPTKS
+39 PTKA

-80 VTIFCPGTQQDFENP
+80 VTIFCPGTQQDYSNP
-95 LSKFGANHDP
+95 LNKFGADHDP
-105 NIILVPTAKFLINGA
+105 NIILVPTAKFLVNGA
-120 SFSKWTKQ
+120 PFSKWTKY
-128 IVHFIEKKYPNL
+128 VMRFIEKKYPNL
-140 AETFDLFHIHYEAT
+140 AEAFDLFHVHYEAT

-159 LILAKKHHIKTI
+159 LLLAKKYGIKVI

-196 GINLIHRTTLKSILK
+196 GINLIHRTTLKPIAKKSL
-211 NSPKPDYQN
+211 KPDYQN
-220 PVLKKSPDLN
+220 T
-230 YQNAEIKSSS
+230 EI
-240 QPDHQNP
+240 
-247 ELKNLA
+247 KNLA

-265 TRQANLAD
+265 VRQANLAD
-273 QVITPSAHFAKKLR
+273 QVITPSAHFAKKLQ

-299 NGINDQEITN
+299 NGIADQEMTN
-309 FTPKIRTY
+309 FTPQVRSY
-317 QNHEPLR
+317 QRSEPLR

-338 PFLESLQIAQKLE
+338 PFLESLKLAQELE

-363 GNQISK
+363 GNQMSK

-380 TSIKIL
+380 ASIKIF

-396 KYTEDQHLSIINSYQ
+396 KYTKDQHLSIINSYQ

-434 DMTEIVPNHGGLCA
+434 DMSEIVPNHGGLCA
-448 KSPTPRAMAKLLL
+448 KSPNPCAMTELLL
-461 KIHRQP
+461 KIYHQP

-482 TYLQSHQIEK
+482 TYLQSQQIEK

>member
-7 KNSENLKTSDSIESE
+7 KNPESLKHQNLKG
-22 PVQAESAKSTP
+22 QNLKN
-33 VPAKLT
+33 PA
-39 RSKPTKS
+39 PTKA

-95 LSKFGANHDP
+95 LSQFGANHDP
-105 NIILVPTAKFLINGA
+105 NIILVPTAKFLVNGA
-120 SFSKWTKQ
+120 PFSKWTKY
-128 IVHFIEKKYPNL
+128 VTRFIEQKYPNL
-140 AETFDLFHIHYEAT
+140 AETFDLFHVHYEAT

-159 LILAKKHHIKTI
+159 LLLAKKYGIKVI

-196 GINLIHRTTLKSILK
+196 GINLIHRTTLKPIAKKSLK
-211 NSPKPDYQN
+211 LDYQN
-220 PVLKKSPDLN
+220 T
-230 YQNAEIKSSS
+230 EI
-240 QPDHQNP
+240 
-247 ELKNLA
+247 KNLA

-265 TRQANLAD
+265 VRQANLAD
-273 QVITPSAHFAKKLR
+273 QVITPSAHFAKKLQ

-299 NGINDQEITN
+299 NGIADQEMTN
-309 FTPKIRTY
+309 FTPQVRSY
-317 QNHEPLR
+317 QRSEPLR

-338 PFLESLQIAQKLE
+338 PFLESLKLAQELE

-363 GNQISK
+363 GNQMSK

-380 TSIKIL
+380 ASIKIF

-396 KYTEDQHLSIINSYQ
+396 KYTKDQHLSIINSYQ

-434 DMTEIVPNHGGLCA
+434 DMSEIVPNHGGLCA
-448 KSPTPRAMAKLLL
+448 KSPNPCAMTELLL
-461 KIHRQP
+461 KIYHQP

-482 TYLQSHQIEK
+482 TYLQSQQIEK

>member
-7 KNSENLKTSDSIESE
+7 KNPESLKYQNLKG
-22 PVQAESAKSTP
+22 QNLKN
-33 VPAKLT
+33 PA
-39 RSKPTKS
+39 PTKA

-80 VTIFCPGTQQDFENP
+80 VTIFCPGTQQDFKNP
-95 LSKFGANHDP
+95 LSKFGANCDP
-105 NIILVPTAKFLINGA
+105 NIILVPTAKFLVNGA
-120 SFSKWTKQ
+120 PFSKWTKE
-128 IVHFIEKKYPNL
+128 VVRFIEQKYSNL
-140 AETFDLFHIHYEAT
+140 TESFDLFHIHYEAT

-159 LILAKKHHIKTI
+159 LILAKKYHIKTV

-196 GINLIHRTTLKSILK
+196 GINLIHRTTLKSISK
-211 NSPKPDYQN
+211 KSPRPDYQN
-220 PVLKKSPDLN
+220 T
-230 YQNAEIKSSS
+230 EI
-240 QPDHQNP
+240 
-247 ELKNLA
+247 KNLA

-265 TRQANLAD
+265 VRQANLAD
-273 QVITPSAHFAKKLR
+273 QVITPSAHFAKKLQ

-299 NGINDQEITN
+299 NGIADQEMTN
-309 FTPKIRTY
+309 FTPQVRSY
-317 QNHEPLR
+317 QRSEPLR

-338 PFLESLQIAQKLE
+338 PFLESLKLAQELE

-363 GNQISK
+363 GNQMSK

-380 TSIKIL
+380 ASIKIF

-396 KYTEDQHLSIINSYQ
+396 KYTKDQHLSIINSYQ

-434 DMTEIVPNHGGLCA
+434 DMSEIVPNHGGLCA
-448 KSPTPRAMAKLLL
+448 KSPNPCAMTELLL
-461 KIHRQP
+461 KIYHQP

-482 TYLQSHQIEK
+482 TYLQSQQIEK

>member
-7 KNSENLKTSDSIESE
+7 KLH
-22 PVQAESAKSTP
+22 
-33 VPAKLT
+33 
-39 RSKPTKS
+39 
-46 LRIAIFT
+46 IAIFT

-59 PGGIPSSIRAQKTA
+59 PGGIPSSIRAQKA
-73 LESLGHQ
+73 SLEALGHQ
-80 VTIFCPGTQQDFENP
+80 VTIFCPGTQQDYFNS
-95 LSKFGANHDP
+95 LNKFGANHDP
-105 NIILVPTAKFLINGA
+105 NIILVPTAKFLVNGA
-120 SFSKWTKQ
+120 PFSKWTKY
-128 IVHFIEKKYPNL
+128 VTRFIEKKYPNL

-159 LILAKKHHIKTI
+159 LLLAKKYGIKVI

-196 GINLIHRTTLKSILK
+196 GINLVHRVTLKSIAK
-211 NSPKPDYQN
+211 KSPKPDYQN
-220 PVLKKSPDLN
+220 
-230 YQNAEIKSSS
+230 AEI
-240 QPDHQNP
+240 
-247 ELKNLA
+247 KNLA
-253 PTIARRQMWQMM
+253 PTIARREMWQMM
-265 TRQANLAD
+265 VRQANLAD
-273 QVITPSAHFAKKLR
+273 QVITPSAHFAKKLQ

-299 NGINDQEITN
+299 NGIADQEMTN
-309 FTPKIRTY
+309 FTPQVRSY
-317 QNHEPLR
+317 QRSEPLR

-338 PFLESLQIAQKLE
+338 PFLESLKLAQELE
-351 PNFRFIFTIIGD
+351 PDFRFVFTIIGD
-363 GNQISK
+363 GNQMSK
-369 VQKFCKKHFDE
+369 VRKFCKKHFDE
-380 TSIKIL
+380 VSIKIL

-396 KYTEDQHLSIINSYQ
+396 KYTKDQHLSIINSYQ

-434 DMTEIVPNHGGLCA
+434 DMSEIVPNHGGLCA
-448 KSPTPRAMAKLLL
+448 KSPAPRAMAELLL
-461 KIHRQP
+461 KIHHQP
-467 ELIQKLSQNLAASEK
+467 EIIQKLSQNLAASEK

>member
-1 MSNPHS
+1 MSNPHP
-7 KNSENLKTSDSIESE
+7 KNPENLKH
-22 PVQAESAKSTP
+22 QNLKGQNLKN
-33 VPAKLT
+33 PA
-39 RSKPTKS
+39 PTKA

-95 LSKFGANHDP
+95 LSQFGANHDP
-105 NIILVPTAKFLINGA
+105 NIILVPTAKFLVNGA
-120 SFSKWTKQ
+120 PFSKWTKY
-128 IVHFIEKKYPNL
+128 VTRFIEQKYPNL
-140 AETFDLFHIHYEAT
+140 AETFDLFHVHYEAT

-159 LILAKKHHIKTI
+159 LLLAKKYGIKVI

-196 GINLIHRTTLKSILK
+196 GINLIHRTTLKPIAKKSL
-211 NSPKPDYQN
+211 KPDYQN
-220 PVLKKSPDLN
+220 T
-230 YQNAEIKSSS
+230 EI
-240 QPDHQNP
+240 
-247 ELKNLA
+247 KNLA

-265 TRQANLAD
+265 VRQANLAD
-273 QVITPSAHFAKKLR
+273 QVITPSAHFAKKLQ

-299 NGINDQEITN
+299 NGIADQEMTN
-309 FTPKIRTY
+309 FTPQVRSY
-317 QNHEPLR
+317 QRSEPLR

-338 PFLESLQIAQKLE
+338 PFLESLKLAQELE

-363 GNQISK
+363 GNQMSK

-380 TSIKIL
+380 ASIKIF

-396 KYTEDQHLSIINSYQ
+396 KYTKDQHLSIINSYQ

-434 DMTEIVPNHGGLCA
+434 DMSEIVPNHGGLCA
-448 KSPTPRAMAKLLL
+448 KSPNPCAMTELLL
-461 KIHRQP
+461 KIYHQP

-482 TYLQSHQIEK
+482 TYLQSQQIEK

>member
-7 KNSENLKTSDSIESE
+7 KNPESLKHQNLKG
-22 PVQAESAKSTP
+22 QNLKN
-33 VPAKLT
+33 PA
-39 RSKPTKS
+39 PTKA

-95 LSKFGANHDP
+95 LSQFGANHDP
-105 NIILVPTAKFLINGA
+105 NIILVPTAKFLVNGA
-120 SFSKWTKQ
+120 PFSKWTKY
-128 IVHFIEKKYPNL
+128 VTRFIEQKYPNL
-140 AETFDLFHIHYEAT
+140 AETFDLFHVHYEAT

-159 LILAKKHHIKTI
+159 LLLAKKYGIKVI

-196 GINLIHRTTLKSILK
+196 GINLIHRTTLKPIAKKSL
-211 NSPKPDYQN
+211 KPDYQN
-220 PVLKKSPDLN
+220 T
-230 YQNAEIKSSS
+230 EI
-240 QPDHQNP
+240 
-247 ELKNLA
+247 KNLA

-265 TRQANLAD
+265 VRQANLAD
-273 QVITPSAHFAKKLR
+273 QVITPSAHFAKKLQ

-299 NGINDQEITN
+299 NGIADQEMTN
-309 FTPKIRTY
+309 FTLQVRSY
-317 QNHEPLR
+317 QRSEPLR

-338 PFLESLQIAQKLE
+338 PFLESLKLAQELE

-363 GNQISK
+363 GNQMSK

-380 TSIKIL
+380 ASIKIF

-396 KYTEDQHLSIINSYQ
+396 KYTKDQHLSIINSYQ

-434 DMTEIVPNHGGLCA
+434 DMSEIVPNHGGLCA
-448 KSPTPRAMAKLLL
+448 KSPNPCAMTELLL
-461 KIHRQP
+461 KIYHQP

-482 TYLQSHQIEK
+482 TYLQSQQIEK

>member
-7 KNSENLKTSDSIESE
+7 KNPESLKYQNLKG
-22 PVQAESAKSTP
+22 QNLKN
-33 VPAKLT
+33 PA
-39 RSKPTKS
+39 PTKA

-95 LSKFGANHDP
+95 LSQFGANHDP
-105 NIILVPTAKFLINGA
+105 NIILVPTAKFLVNGA
-120 SFSKWTKQ
+120 PFSKWTKHV
-128 IVHFIEKKYPNL
+128 IRFIEEKYSNL
-140 AETFDLFHIHYEAT
+140 TESFDLFHIHYEAT

-159 LILAKKHHIKTI
+159 LILAKKYHIKTV

-196 GINLIHRTTLKSILK
+196 GINLIHRTTLKSISK
-211 NSPKPDYQN
+211 KSPRPDYQN
-220 PVLKKSPDLN
+220 PEPKKSPSLN
-230 YQNAEIKSSS
+230 YQNAKI
-240 QPDHQNP
+240 
-247 ELKNLA
+247 KNLA
-253 PTIARRQMWQMM
+253 PTIARREMWQMM

-273 QVITPSAHFAKKLR
+273 QVITPSAHFAKKLQ

-299 NGINDQEITN
+299 NGIADQEIAN
-309 FTPKIRTY
+309 FTPRIRTY
-317 QNHEPLR
+317 QDHEPLR

-338 PFLESLQIAQKLE
+338 PFLESLRIAQELE

-363 GNQISK
+363 GNQMSK
-369 VQKFCKKHFDE
+369 VRKFCRKHFDE
-380 TSIKIL
+380 ASIKIL

-434 DMTEIVPNHGGLCA
+434 DMSEIVPNHGGLCA
-448 KSPTPRAMAKLLL
+448 KSPTPHAMAELLL
-461 KIHRQP
+461 KIYHQP
-467 ELIQKLSQNLAASEK
+467 EIIQKLSQNLAASEK

-492 LLKLYRQ
+492 LLDLYRQ

>member
-7 KNSENLKTSDSIESE
+7 QNLENLKNSDSIESE
-22 PVQAESAKSTP
+22 PVQAESAKSKP
-33 VPAKLT
+33 VQAKLT
-39 RSKPTKS
+39 RSKPSKS

-120 SFSKWTKQ
+120 PFSKWTKE
-128 IVHFIEKKYPNL
+128 VVRFIEKKYPNL
-140 AETFDLFHIHYEAT
+140 TESFDLFHIHYEAT

-159 LILAKKHHIKTI
+159 LILAKKYHIKTV

-184 NVPHPFKTLAAT
+184 NVSHPFKTLAAT
-196 GINLIHRTTLKSILK
+196 GINLIHYTTLKSISK
-211 NSPKPDYQN
+211 KSPKSGYQN
-220 PVLKKSPDLN
+220 PEPKKSPGLN
-230 YQNAEIKSSS
+230 YQNAEV
-240 QPDHQNP
+240 
-247 ELKNLA
+247 KNLA

-324 ILWFSRLSKEKRIL
+324 VLWFSRLSKEKRIL
-338 PFLESLQIAQKLE
+338 PFLESLRIAQKLE

-363 GNQISK
+363 GNQMSK

-396 KYTEDQHLSIINSYQ
+396 KYTKDQHLSIINSYQ

-434 DMTEIVPNHGGLCA
+434 DMSEIVPNHGGLCA
-448 KSPTPRAMAKLLL
+448 KSPAPRTMAELLL

>member
-7 KNSENLKTSDSIESE
+7 KNPESLKYQNLKG
-22 PVQAESAKSTP
+22 QNLKN
-33 VPAKLT
+33 PA
-39 RSKPTKS
+39 PTKA

-95 LSKFGANHDP
+95 LSQFGANHDP
-105 NIILVPTAKFLINGA
+105 NIILVPTAKFLVNGA
-120 SFSKWTKQ
+120 PFSKWAKE
-128 IVHFIEKKYPNL
+128 VVRFIEKKYPNL
-140 AETFDLFHIHYEAT
+140 TESFDFFHIHYEAT

-159 LILAKKHHIKTI
+159 LILAKKYHIKTI

-196 GINLIHRTTLKSILK
+196 GINLVHRVTLKSIAK
-211 NSPKPDYQN
+211 KSPKPDYQN
-220 PVLKKSPDLN
+220 T
-230 YQNAEIKSSS
+230 EI
-240 QPDHQNP
+240 
-247 ELKNLA
+247 KNLA
-253 PTIARRQMWQMM
+253 PTIARREMWQMM
-265 TRQANLAD
+265 VRQANLAD
-273 QVITPSAHFAKKLR
+273 QVITPSAHFTKKLQ

-299 NGINDQEITN
+299 NGISDQEMTN
-309 FTPKIRTY
+309 FTPQVRSY
-317 QNHEPLR
+317 QRSEPLR

-338 PFLESLQIAQKLE
+338 PFLESLRIAQELE

-369 VQKFCKKHFDE
+369 VRKFCRKHFDE
-380 TSIKIL
+380 ASIKIL

-448 KSPTPRAMAKLLL
+448 KSPAPRDMAELLL
-461 KIHRQP
+461 EIYHQP
-467 ELIQKLSQNLAASEK
+467 EIIQKLSQNLAASEK

-492 LLKLYRQ
+492 LLDLYRQ

>member
-7 KNSENLKTSDSIESE
+7 KNPESLKHQNLKG
-22 PVQAESAKSTP
+22 QNLKN
-33 VPAKLT
+33 PA
-39 RSKPTKS
+39 PTKA

-95 LSKFGANHDP
+95 LSQFGANHDP
-105 NIILVPTAKFLINGA
+105 NIILVPTAKFLVNGA
-120 SFSKWTKQ
+120 PFSKWTKY
-128 IVHFIEKKYPNL
+128 VTRFIEQKYPNL
-140 AETFDLFHIHYEAT
+140 AETFDLFHVHYEAT

-159 LILAKKHHIKTI
+159 LLLAKKYGIKVI

-196 GINLIHRTTLKSILK
+196 GINLIHRTTLKPIAKKSL
-211 NSPKPDYQN
+211 KPDYQN
-220 PVLKKSPDLN
+220 T
-230 YQNAEIKSSS
+230 EI
-240 QPDHQNP
+240 
-247 ELKNLA
+247 KNLA
-253 PTIARRQMWQMM
+253 PTIARREMWQMM
-265 TRQANLAD
+265 VRQANLAD
-273 QVITPSAHFAKKLR
+273 QVITPSTHFAKKLQ

-299 NGINDQEITN
+299 NGIADQEITN
-309 FTPKIRTY
+309 FIPKIRNY
-317 QNHEPLR
+317 QRSEPLR

-338 PFLESLQIAQKLE
+338 PFLESLKLAQELE

-363 GNQISK
+363 GNQMSK

-380 TSIKIL
+380 ASIKIL

-396 KYTEDQHLSIINSYQ
+396 KYTKDQHLSIINSYQ

-434 DMTEIVPNHGGLCA
+434 DMSEIVPNHGGLCA
-448 KSPTPRAMAKLLL
+448 KSPNPCAMTELLL
-461 KIHRQP
+461 KIYHQP

-482 TYLQSHQIEK
+482 TYLQSQQIEK

>member
-7 KNSENLKTSDSIESE
+7 KNPESLKYQNLKS
-22 PVQAESAKSTP
+22 QNLKN
-33 VPAKLT
+33 PA
-39 RSKPTKS
+39 PTKA

-59 PGGIPSSIRAQKTA
+59 PGGIPSSIRAQKTT

-95 LSKFGANHDP
+95 LSQFGANHDP
-105 NIILVPTAKFLINGA
+105 NIILVPTAKFLVNGA
-120 SFSKWTKQ
+120 PFSKWTKY
-128 IVHFIEKKYPNL
+128 VTRFIEQKYPNL
-140 AETFDLFHIHYEAT
+140 AETFDLFHVHYEAT

-159 LILAKKHHIKTI
+159 LLLAKKYGIKVI

-196 GINLIHRTTLKSILK
+196 GINLIHRTTLKPIAKKSL
-211 NSPKPDYQN
+211 KPDYQN
-220 PVLKKSPDLN
+220 T
-230 YQNAEIKSSS
+230 EI
-240 QPDHQNP
+240 
-247 ELKNLA
+247 KNLA

-265 TRQANLAD
+265 VRQANLAD
-273 QVITPSAHFAKKLR
+273 QVITPSAHFAKKLQ

-299 NGINDQEITN
+299 NGIADQEMTN
-309 FTPKIRTY
+309 FTPQVRSY
-317 QNHEPLR
+317 QRSEPLR

-338 PFLESLQIAQKLE
+338 PFLESLKLAQELE
-351 PNFRFIFTIIGD
+351 PDFRFIFTIIGD
-363 GNQISK
+363 GNQMSK
-369 VQKFCKKHFDE
+369 VRKFCRKHFDE
-380 TSIKIL
+380 ASIKIL

-434 DMTEIVPNHGGLCA
+434 DMSEIVPNHGGLCA
-448 KSPTPRAMAKLLL
+448 KSPAPRAMAELLL
-461 KIHRQP
+461 EIYHQP

>member
-7 KNSENLKTSDSIESE
+7 KNSENLKH
-22 PVQAESAKSTP
+22 QNFKSQNP
-33 VPAKLT
+33 KNPA
-39 RSKPTKS
+39 PTKT

-59 PGGIPSSIRAQKTA
+59 PGGIPSSIRAQKA
-73 LESLGHQ
+73 SLEALGHQ
-80 VTIFCPGTQQDFENP
+80 VTIFCPGTQKDYSNP
-95 LSKFGANHDP
+95 LNKFGADHDP
-105 NIILVPTAKFLINGA
+105 NIILVPTAKFLVNGA
-120 SFSKWTKQ
+120 PFSKWTKHV
-128 IVHFIEKKYPNL
+128 IRFIEEKYPNL
-140 AETFDLFHIHYEAT
+140 TESFDFFHIHYEAT

-159 LILAKKHHIKTI
+159 LILAKKYHIKTI

-184 NVPHPFKTLAAT
+184 NVPHPFKTIAAT
-196 GINLIHRTTLKSILK
+196 GINLIHRTILKSISK
-211 NSPKPDYQN
+211 KSPRPDYQN
-220 PVLKKSPDLN
+220 PEPKKSPSLN
-230 YQNAEIKSSS
+230 YQNAKI
-240 QPDHQNP
+240 
-247 ELKNLA
+247 KNLA
-253 PTIARRQMWQMM
+253 PTIARREMWQMM

-273 QVITPSAHFAKKLR
+273 QVITPSAHFAKKLQ

-299 NGINDQEITN
+299 NGIADQEIAN
-309 FTPKIRTY
+309 FTPRIRTY
-317 QNHEPLR
+317 QDHEPLR

-338 PFLESLQIAQKLE
+338 PFLESLRIAQELE

-363 GNQISK
+363 GNQMSK
-369 VQKFCKKHFDE
+369 VRKFCRKHFDE
-380 TSIKIL
+380 ASIKIL
-386 GTIPHQEILQ
+386 GTIPHQKILQ

-448 KSPTPRAMAKLLL
+448 KSPAPRDMAELLL
-461 KIHRQP
+461 EIYHQP
-467 ELIQKLSQNLAASEK
+467 EIIQKLSQNLAASEK

>member
-7 KNSENLKTSDSIESE
+7 KNPESLKYQNLKG
-22 PVQAESAKSTP
+22 QNLKN
-33 VPAKLT
+33 PA
-39 RSKPTKS
+39 PTKA
-46 LRIAIFT
+46 LHIAIFT

-95 LSKFGANHDP
+95 LSQFGANHDP
-105 NIILVPTAKFLINGA
+105 NIILVPTAKFLVNGA
-120 SFSKWTKQ
+120 PFSKWTKHV
-128 IVHFIEKKYPNL
+128 IRFIEEKYPNL
-140 AETFDLFHIHYEAT
+140 TESFDFFHIHYEAT

-159 LILAKKHHIKTI
+159 LLLAKKYGIKVV

-196 GINLIHRTTLKSILK
+196 GINLIHRTTLKSISKKSL
-211 NSPKPDYQN
+211 KPDYQN
-220 PVLKKSPDLN
+220 T
-230 YQNAEIKSSS
+230 EI
-240 QPDHQNP
+240 
-247 ELKNLA
+247 KNLA

-265 TRQANLAD
+265 VRQANLAD
-273 QVITPSAHFAKKLR
+273 QVITPSAHFAKKLQ

-299 NGINDQEITN
+299 NGIADQEMTN
-309 FTPKIRTY
+309 FTPQVRSY
-317 QNHEPLR
+317 QRSEPLR

-338 PFLESLQIAQKLE
+338 PFLESLKLAQELE

-363 GNQISK
+363 GNQMSK

-380 TSIKIL
+380 ASIKIF

-396 KYTEDQHLSIINSYQ
+396 KYTKDQHLSIINSYQ

-434 DMTEIVPNHGGLCA
+434 DMSEIVPNHGGLCA
-448 KSPTPRAMAKLLL
+448 KSPNPCAMTELLL
-461 KIHRQP
+461 KIYHQP

-482 TYLQSHQIEK
+482 TYLQSQQIEK